1 MIGQTISHYKIMEK
15 LGEGGMGVVYKAHDT
30 KLDRTV
36 ALKFLPPSATI
47 SEDEKKRFIHEAR
60 AASGLDHSNICIIY
74 EIEET
79 EDGQLFI
86 VMPAYEGDTLSKKIE
101 QGPFKIDKAIDI
113 ACQITEGLQAA
124 HEKGIVHRDVKS
136 SNIFITQKD
145 QVKIMD
151 FGLARKSDM
160 SQITQKGM
168 TLGTVPYMSPEQA
181 RGEKLDHRTD
191 IWSLGVVLYEI
202 ISGRLPFQSDYAEAL
217 VYSIIN
223 EEPEPLTSLRSNVP
237 MELERI
243 VKKAMQKERTKR
255 YQRLEDM
262 LIDLRELRRG
272 FDTDPATRI
281 AARPTNTSRRNL
293 WVYGGV
299 GSALLITL
307 IGIFYFTQVPSQ
319 SIPSEGTSIAVL
331 PFLNMSLDPENAYFA
346 DGISEEL
353 LNVLAGVD
361 GLTVASRTSAFS
373 FKGKDIPIPEIARQ
387 LGVRHVLEGSVRKQ
401 DDRVRITAQLID
413 AGADAHLWSQTY
425 ERDLI
430 DIFRVQEEIARAI
443 TTALEGILGSRRIAV
458 DAPTDDME
466 AYQSFLRGR
475 TRFYQR
481 IELDQAID
489 DLQHAVDRDPEF
501 SEAWAFLAAATGV
514 VSSGGYP
521 TKLDPAALAAR
532 SFSAGDRAIELDPM
546 QPLALA
552 GKGRTLFNSGDMEG
566 MVEGI
571 SLLER
576 AADRVNPDTS
586 PLLWLGIT
594 WAELGYLDRA
604 LPRFES
610 AQVQDPLVGINN
622 GYLGYVYA
630 VMGRDE
636 DAERFG
642 RRAMELSRHPYWTQL
657 VAIEAANRGD
667 FDRALDLMRSAS
679 EHWNIENDGL
689 IAAFVDTSARESL
702 LESLSI
708 ENVNEAAGVVMLSLL
723 FGDADRMFDAVMHTH
738 ESGQNY
744 MRFSAWLPSL
754 GWLREDPRFF
764 EFMQTKGIVGY
775 WETHGFPPGCYPVNA
790 SDGRRLDCRGYLQ

>member
-1 MIGQTISHYKIMEK
+1 
-15 LGEGGMGVVYKAHDT
+15 
-30 KLDRTV
+30 
-36 ALKFLPPSATI
+36 
-47 SEDEKKRFIHEAR
+47 
-60 AASGLDHSNICIIY
+60 
-74 EIEET
+74 
-79 EDGQLFI
+79 
-86 VMPAYEGDTLSKKIE
+86 
-101 QGPFKIDKAIDI
+101 
-113 ACQITEGLQAA
+113 
-124 HEKGIVHRDVKS
+124 
-136 SNIFITQKD
+136 
-145 QVKIMD
+145 MD

-160 SQITQKGM
+160 SQITQKGL

-243 VKKAMQKERTKR
+243 VKKAMHKERTKR

-262 LIDLRELRRG
+262 LVDLRELRRG
-272 FDTDPATRI
+272 VDAGATTRV
-281 AARPTNTSRRNL
+281 AAKPRNTSRRNL

-299 GSALLITL
+299 GSAFLITL

-373 FKGKDIPIPEIARQ
+373 FKDKDIPIPEIARQ

-481 IELDQAID
+481 IELDQAIE

-501 SEAWAFLAAATGV
+501 SEAWAFLAAATAV
-514 VSSGGYP
+514 VSAGGYP
-521 TKLDPAALAAR
+521 TELDSAILIVR
-532 SFSAGDRAIELDPM
+532 SLSAGDRALALDPT
-546 QPLALA
+546 QPLASA
-552 GKGRTLFNSGDMEG
+552 IKGRTFVGSGDSEKIA
-566 MVEGI
+566 EGI

-576 AADRVNPDTS
+576 AANRFNPDSS
-586 PLLWLGIT
+586 PLLWLGMA
-594 WAELGYLDRA
+594 WAEIGYMDRA
-604 LPRFES
+604 WSCFEN
-610 AQVQDPLVGINN
+610 AQVQDPLVAINN

-630 VMGRDE
+630 VMGRDQE
-636 DAERFG
+636 AERLVN
-642 RRAMELSRHPYWTQL
+642 RAMELSNHPYWTHL

-667 FDRALDLMRSAS
+667 FDRAIELMKPTFELRND
-679 EHWNIENDGL
+679 EIEGL
-689 IAAFVDTSARESL
+689 RTVFVDSFARKSL
-702 LESLSI
+702 LDTLSI
-708 ENVNEAAGVVMLSLL
+708 ENDDDAAGVVMLSLL
-723 FGDADRMFDAVMHTH
+723 FGDADRVFGAVMHTH
-738 ESGQNY
+738 LSGRNY
-744 MRFSAWLPSL
+744 LNFSAWMPSL

-775 WETHGFPPGCYPVNA
+775 WETHGFPPGCYPVDDA
-790 SDGRRLDCRGYLQ
+790 DGRRLDCGGYLQ